1 MGSQLVSTDA
11 KNKLE
16 DLSGITIQP
25 GENPYQALIKT
36 CNNDPVKSP
45 STQYCEPILMS
56 QPIGRDPSP
65 LPRSQDQT
73 K

>member
-1 MGSQLVSTDA
+1 MGSQLVSTNA

-45 STQYCEPILMS
+45 STQS
-56 QPIGRDPSP
+56 
-65 LPRSQDQT
+65 
-73 K
+73 